1 MTLHLEDPGETF
13 RLGQVVGERLERG
26 ALVRLRGP
34 LGAGKTC
41 WVQGL
46 ARGLDIPDDAGVR
59 SPSFALV
66 RVHDQGRLPLVHV
79 DLYRLGDP
87 DELYDLGLEEWI
99 GDQAVVAIEWSDRCE
114 DDLPPGELTVDLQYR
129 DDGSRTARI
138 EGSPGIVRSIEER
151 FPARSEAG

>member
-1 MTLHLEDPGETF
+1 MDLTLHLSSADETF
-13 RLGQVVGERLERG
+13 RLGQAVGQGLQRG

-46 ARGLDIPDDAGVR
+46 ARGLGIPDDAGVR

-66 RVHDQGRLPLVHV
+66 RIHDQGRLPLVHV

-99 GDQAVVAIEWSDRCE
+99 GDQAVVAIEWSERCE
-114 DDLPPGELTVDLQYR
+114 DDLPPGELIVDLQYH
-129 DDGSRTARI
+129 DDGGRTASI
-138 EGSPGIVRSIEER
+138 EGAPRIVQSIAQS
-151 FPARSEAG
+151 FGA